1 MDIPGGEQ
9 PFPGAG
15 DAPVD
20 AIVLRML
27 LGSELRRLREAA
39 GLTPDQAGAEIRGSR
54 SKISRMEN
62 GRVRF
67 KIRDVTDL
75 LALYGVIDDEIRS
88 RFLTVARLSSKP
100 DWWAKYGGILPDWFE
115 TYLGLES
122 AASVIRTF
130 ESQFVPDLFQAE
142 DYARAVIGLGHL
154 TASQGEIDHRVSLR
168 LKRQDMLTRLDP
180 PKIWSIIDES
190 VLRRPVGGAAVM
202 RAQLARL
209 LEVARMPRV
218 TIQVLPFTRGGHAGE
233 DGSFTVL
240 RFGAPSLRDVIYIEQ
255 LTSAI
260 YLEARPDVEHYLE
273 VMDRLSGVAL
283 PPADTT
289 RFIEDIAQHT

>member
-1 MDIPGGEQ
+1 
-9 PFPGAG
+9 
-15 DAPVD
+15 
-20 AIVLRML
+20 ML
-27 LGSELRRLREAA
+27 LGTELRRLREAA
-39 GLTPDQAGAEIRGSR
+39 GLTPDQAGAEIRASR

-75 LALYGVIDDEIRS
+75 LARYGVTDDETRS

-100 DWWAKYGGILPDWFE
+100 DWWTKYGGILPDWFE

-122 AASVIRTF
+122 AASAIRTF
-130 ESQFVPDLFQAE
+130 ESQFVPGLFQTD
-142 DYARAVIGLGHL
+142 DYARAVIGLGHP
-154 TASQGEIDHRVSLR
+154 AAPQVEIEHRVSLR
-168 LKRQDMLTRLDP
+168 LKRQDVLARPGP
-180 PKIWSIIDES
+180 PKVWSIMDES

-202 RAQLARL
+202 RAQLRRL
-209 LEVARMPRV
+209 TEVAAMPRV
-218 TIQVLPFTRGGHAGE
+218 TIQVLPFARGGHAGE
-233 DGSFTVL
+233 GGSFTVL

-273 VMDRLSGVAL
+273 VMDRLGGAAL

-289 RFIEDIAQHT
+289 RFLEQVAQRT